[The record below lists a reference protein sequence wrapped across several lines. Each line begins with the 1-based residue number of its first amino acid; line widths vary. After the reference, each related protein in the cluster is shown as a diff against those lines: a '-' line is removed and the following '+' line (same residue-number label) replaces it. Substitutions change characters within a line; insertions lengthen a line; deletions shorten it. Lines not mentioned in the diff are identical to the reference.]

1 MESEA
6 AESAGEL
13 QTLPFPPVTHSHI
26 LHCSYHFWHP
36 LYRTITPKARLIPLT
51 DPFLS
56 YLRQDGIVLPPEDNA
71 RSGLADDDSGIYSFS
86 EASEDEDDEED
97 DPSTE
102 WREIHSQI
110 RATIAEL
117 GGKVTPKLNW
127 SAPKDATWI
136 TATNDLQC
144 QSANDIYL
152 LLKSSDFVTHDLE
165 HAFDDCVPDVEATSP
180 DPPQVPYHLILRK
193 YVNFNPSLEFRCF
206 VRNRTL
212 LCICQRDLNHFDF
225 LFPLR
230 DTLRSRIQTFFD
242 EKLKNTFPDPNF
254 VFDVYIP
261 PPHERAWLIDVN
273 PWAIRTDPLL
283 FSWMEILHM
292 KDPIGIKED
301 EDEEQ
306 EEEEGLEEGVVRLSI
321 RPSQTTVAA
330 FAPEPRPKTEEQDSK
345 EPEHPPSPNPAHSV
359 HDQED
364 APLFPEF
371 RLVQR
376 DDPEAYAF
384 STPQFSAHKL
394 PREVVDASRAGP
406 GGMKEFMGQ
415 WQDILAKRMQEDQE
429 VGSDADDD

>member
-6 AESAGEL
+6 GESADGL

-36 LYRTITPKARLIPLT
+36 LYRTITPKARLIPLS

-71 RSGLADDDSGIYSFS
+71 RPGLADDDSGIYSFS
-86 EASEDEDDEED
+86 EASEDEDEED
-97 DPSTE
+97 DPSAE

-136 TATNDLQC
+136 AATNDLQC
-144 QSANDIYL
+144 QSPNDIYL

-165 HAFDDCVPDVEATSP
+165 HAFDDCVPDVEASSP
-180 DPPQVPYHLILRK
+180 EPPQVPYHLILRK

-230 DTLRSRIQTFFD
+230 DTLRSRIQSFFD
-242 EKLKNTFPDPNF
+242 EKLKDTFPDPNF

-261 PPHERAWLIDVN
+261 PPHERVWLIDVN
-273 PWAIRTDPLL
+273 PWAVRTDPLL

-292 KDPIGIKED
+292 KDPVGIKED
-301 EDEEQ
+301 EEEEQ
-306 EEEEGLEEGVVRLSI
+306 EQEGLEEGVVRLSI
-321 RPSQTTVAA
+321 DPSRNVAA

-345 EPEHPPSPNPAHSV
+345 EPEQPPSPDASNAAS
-359 HDQED
+359 DEDDD

-415 WQDILAKRMQEDQE
+415 WQEILAKRVQEDQE
-429 VGSDADDD
+429 AGSDADDD

>member
-6 AESAGEL
+6 GESADGL

-36 LYRTITPKARLIPLT
+36 LYRTITPKARLIPLS

-71 RSGLADDDSGIYSFS
+71 RPGLADDDSGIYSFS
-86 EASEDEDDEED
+86 EASEDEDEED
-97 DPSTE
+97 DPSAE

-136 TATNDLQC
+136 AATNDLQC
-144 QSANDIYL
+144 QSPNDIYL

-165 HAFDDCVPDVEATSP
+165 HAFDDCVPDVEASSP
-180 DPPQVPYHLILRK
+180 EPPQVPYHLILRK

-230 DTLRSRIQTFFD
+230 DTLRSRIQSFFD
-242 EKLKNTFPDPNF
+242 EKLKDTFPDPTF

-261 PPHERAWLIDVN
+261 PPHERVWLIDVN
-273 PWAIRTDPLL
+273 PWAVRTDPLL

-292 KDPIGIKED
+292 KDPVGIKED
-301 EDEEQ
+301 EEEEQ
-306 EEEEGLEEGVVRLSI
+306 EQEGLEEGVVRLSI
-321 RPSQTTVAA
+321 DPSRNVAA

-345 EPEHPPSPNPAHSV
+345 EPEQPPSPDASNAAS
-359 HDQED
+359 DEDDD

-415 WQDILAKRMQEDQE
+415 WQEILAKRVQEDQE
-429 VGSDADDD
+429 AGSDADDD